1 MINGGTEHFNGNL
14 ENWGNLWDVSS
25 IYPALREYNSGSVD
39 SGDLSTAAGGFG
51 VPCYVSDIAR
61 RMMGQVF

>member
-1 MINGGTEHFNGNL
+1 MVNGGTQHIKANL
-14 ENWGNLWDVSS
+14 EDFGDLDSPSS

-39 SGDLSTAAGGFG
+39 QGDLSDASNGFG

-61 RMMGQVF
+61 RFLGEVF

>member
-1 MINGGTEHFNGNL
+1 MINGGTQHFKANL
-14 ENWGNLWDVSS
+14 QDFGDLWDVSS

-39 SGDLSTAAGGFG
+39 SGDLSVAAGGFG